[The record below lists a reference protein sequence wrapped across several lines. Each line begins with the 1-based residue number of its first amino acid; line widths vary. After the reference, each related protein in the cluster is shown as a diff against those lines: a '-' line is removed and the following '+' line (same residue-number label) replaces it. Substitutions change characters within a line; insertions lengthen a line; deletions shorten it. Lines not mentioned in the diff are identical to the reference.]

1 MAAACRLPQVCFHQ
15 VVSAISYPLVPSVIF
30 CLCVNDFSI
39 HFLFHIV
46 FFSTSPAP
54 LPVLLLLLDF
64 GLFFS
69 LGFIFFFFFWARELC
84 NLASSCGRS
93 KRKYAGSASVSIPV
107 SGQDIYIYCLS
118 QCVYTKIQLKLLE
131 TEVEDGAE
139 EAEVTRKLLG
149 HYVSS
154 DSKSASEFESQRI
167 PVKTLRPARALRE
180 IHPKPEVEKIC
191 VLPALQKKKKSDEFI
206 YIHIYNNTLLC
217 IGKSRNCP
225 GHAD

>member
-46 FFSTSPAP
+46 FFL
-54 LPVLLLLLDF
+54 LPPPPYPYSYSYSILGYSFLSVL
-64 GLFFS
+64 
-69 LGFIFFFFFWARELC
+69 FFFFFGLG
-84 NLASSCGRS
+84 N
-93 KRKYAGSASVSIPV
+93 YAIWRRHVAEV
-107 SGQDIYIYCLS
+107 SGSMPAQHRFPFQFLVKIYIYIYCLS

-149 HYVSS
+149 HYLSS

-191 VLPALQKKKKSDEFI
+191 VLPALQKKK
-206 YIHIYNNTLLC
+206 
-217 IGKSRNCP
+217 R
-225 GHAD
+225 

>member
-1 MAAACRLPQVCFHQ
+1 MIFLY
-15 VVSAISYPLVPSVIF
+15 IS
-30 CLCVNDFSI
+30 
-39 HFLFHIV
+39 
-46 FFSTSPAP
+46 FST
-54 LPVLLLLLDF
+54 
-64 GLFFS
+64 LFFFLLPPPPYPYS
-69 LGFIFFFFFWARELC
+69 YSYSILGYSFLSVLFFFFFWARELC

-107 SGQDIYIYCLS
+107 SGQDIYIYIYCLS
-118 QCVYTKIQLKLLE
+118 QSVYTKIQLKLLE

-149 HYVSS
+149 HYLSS

-191 VLPALQKKKKSDEFI
+191 VLPALQKKKAMNLYI
-206 YIHIYNNTLLC
+206 YIYIIILC
-217 IGKSRNCP
+217 F
-225 GHAD
+225 A

>member
-1 MAAACRLPQVCFHQ
+1 MIFLY
-15 VVSAISYPLVPSVIF
+15 IS
-30 CLCVNDFSI
+30 
-39 HFLFHIV
+39 
-46 FFSTSPAP
+46 FSTLIFFL
-54 LPVLLLLLDF
+54 LPPPPYPYSYSYSILGYSFLSVL
-64 GLFFS
+64 
-69 LGFIFFFFFWARELC
+69 FFFFWARELC

-149 HYVSS
+149 HYLSS

-191 VLPALQKKKKSDEFI
+191 VLPALQKKKK
-206 YIHIYNNTLLC
+206 
-217 IGKSRNCP
+217 KR
-225 GHAD
+225 

>member
-1 MAAACRLPQVCFHQ
+1 MIFLY
-15 VVSAISYPLVPSVIF
+15 IS
-30 CLCVNDFSI
+30 
-39 HFLFHIV
+39 
-46 FFSTSPAP
+46 FST
-54 LPVLLLLLDF
+54 
-64 GLFFS
+64 LFFFYFPRPLTRTPTPTRFWVILFS
-69 LGFIFFFFFWARELC
+69 RFYFFFFFWARELC

-149 HYVSS
+149 HYLSS

-191 VLPALQKKKKSDEFI
+191 VLPALQKKKAMNLYI
-206 YIHIYNNTLLC
+206 YIYIIILC
-217 IGKSRNCP
+217 F
-225 GHAD
+225 A